1 MTTIY
6 PVSINYIIYI
16 VFLCKVMLPYVC
28 IELKIFFYFPR
39 EQVWEHLALIK
50 KGLLLH
56 NCLNL
61 KTEPHSNVSSL
72 HRVIS

>member
-16 VFLCKVMLPYVC
+16 VFLCKVMLPYAC

-56 NCLNL
+56 NI
-61 KTEPHSNVSSL
+61 TEPHSNVSSL